1 MLIRRTLHASDAV
14 CGEPVNKIES
24 TCVGAHNDGR
34 MCKFRPTAA
43 CVKTCGNFTI
53 PGNATGRR
61 NSGTSL
67 PTNTVVTRLL
77 GYETLVVTCDSN
89 YRLND
94 TADSCDYEATLSC
107 GADTGVL
114 SVAVGGTTQTPI
126 NLNSLA
132 CVPVTC
138 DTATARDGEVQV
150 GAI

>member
-1 MLIRRTLHASDAV
+1 MAPRSCIVGVAVLASLLVAQLSPAAGFYLPGV
-14 CGEPVNKIES
+14 PPVAYKRSERLPLYVNKIES

-89 YRLND
+89 YRLNL
-94 TADSCDYEATLSC
+94 AGSCHYEATLRC
-107 GADTGVL
+107 DADTGVDR
-114 SVAVGGTTQTPI
+114 S
-126 NLNSLA
+126 
-132 CVPVTC
+132 
-138 DTATARDGEVQV
+138 
-150 GAI
+150 